1 MPFCVG
7 RSRCLGR
14 VVNLV
19 GVFFSQS
26 SSNVNNAQLL
36 VRLLSGLLGLAKLAE
51 FGSLV
56 NLIVSVFSSEVAE
69 SSFNLGVDGQM
80 SFQFFTV
87 PTHVEARVVSL
98 DGNLEDFV
106 TFHGGAFPFWGVD
119 ELSFLDLVQESALVD
134 NAHASGNKE

>member
-1 MPFCVG
+1 MPFRDG
-7 RSRCLGR
+7 SSRCLGR

-19 GVFFSQS
+19 WVFFSQS
-26 SSNVNNAQLL
+26 GSDVNNAQLL

-51 FGSLV
+51 LGSLV

-69 SSFNLGVDGQM
+69 SSFNLGVDRQM
-80 SFQFFTV
+80 GFQFFTV
-87 PTHVEARVVSL
+87 PAHVEARVVSL

-106 TFHGGAFPFWGVD
+106 TLHGGAFPFWGVD
-119 ELSFLDLVQESALVD
+119 ELSFLDLVQESALVY